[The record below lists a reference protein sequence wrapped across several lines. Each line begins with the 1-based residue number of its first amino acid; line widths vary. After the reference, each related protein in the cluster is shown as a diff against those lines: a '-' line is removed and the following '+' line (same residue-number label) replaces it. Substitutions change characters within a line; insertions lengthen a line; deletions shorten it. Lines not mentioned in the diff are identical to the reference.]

1 MQCSHL
7 GWLSKASSASLAD
20 ENTFPCIGQPLPARK
35 GLHSDLS
42 LNRSKPHGWN
52 TDCKNLS
59 ASSLQREYQ
68 HLKPPRSDRWET
80 LLGWG
85 SKHTSN
91 SNHLSNLTYLG
102 GSSKHPYT
110 SGEEHFE
117 ETRLVLMSTH
127 THTPSKAHLVQVVWA
142 ASPAS
147 PA

>member
-20 ENTFPCIGQPLPARK
+20 QNTLPCIGQPLPARE

-42 LNRSKPHGWN
+42 LHRSKPYSWN

-68 HLKPPRSDRWET
+68 HLKLPRSSRWET

-85 SKHTSN
+85 SQHTSN

-117 ETRLVLMSTH
+117 ETRLVLIS